1 MARVLGV
8 GTGLF
13 LLAVI
18 IVLALFLCVAFT
30 KAGGA
35 LKNAAVGIVAL
46 AVITSVILIVLP
58 RQPESAADQQVTV
71 ITDDMVIPR
80 TVLLSF
86 MVIFTLLSLAFL
98 VVFDYVE
105 PIYAKPI
112 RTR

>member
-18 IVLALFLCVAFT
+18 IVLTLFLCIAFT

-35 LKNAAVGIVAL
+35 LKNVAVGIVAL
-46 AVITSVILIVLP
+46 AVITTVILVVLP
-58 RQPESAADQQVTV
+58 RQPETAAEQATV

-80 TVLLSF
+80 TVLLVF
-86 MVIFTLLSLAFL
+86 MVIFALLALVFL
-98 VVFDYVE
+98 VIFDYVE